1 MRSQAG
7 KQIIRIYIL
16 RNISRSKDNQ
26 AIKFG
31 QLIEK
36 SSTKF
41 EKTASPRPFNKKIKL
56 SVSLH

>member
-31 QLIEK
+31 QSFTI
-36 SSTKF
+36 F
-41 EKTASPRPFNKKIKL
+41 ERTASPRPFNKKLKL